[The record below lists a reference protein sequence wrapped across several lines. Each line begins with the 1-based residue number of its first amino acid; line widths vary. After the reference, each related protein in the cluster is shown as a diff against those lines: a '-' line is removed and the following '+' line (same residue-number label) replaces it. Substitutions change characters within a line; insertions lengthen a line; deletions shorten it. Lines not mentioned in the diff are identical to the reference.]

1 MDQFQIIQPSVLL
14 VPFVKQY
21 WFLRVDSVAQGS
33 QRAIPSGSMGL
44 VFNRGDRICSSLE
57 KDFQSRSHL
66 FGQST
71 AYADMYFGKLDLI
84 LVVFQ
89 PIGAKA
95 FFSMPMNELSGQS
108 IALDALSDPHIMEL
122 EGRLMDIADNQTCV
136 HLIEQFL
143 LKRLYQFE
151 EYNYKRLTSVISA
164 INYRENNV
172 SALAHEACLSQKQF
186 KRIFTDYVGL
196 NPKEFLQIARF
207 AKTTHT
213 LQTQPKMSLNELAY
227 KCGYYDRSHLI
238 KDFKIFSGY
247 TPTEFLANCGPYSDY
262 KSLFQS
268 FFIDTKPHSK

>member
-57 KDFQSRSHL
+57 KDFQLRSHL
-66 FGQST
+66 FGQSAT
-71 AYADMYFGKLDLI
+71 FVDIHFQKLDLI

-122 EGRLMDIADNQTCV
+122 EGRLMDIADNQTCA

-172 SALAHEACLSQKQF
+172 FALAHEACLSQKQF
-186 KRIFTDYVGL
+186 KRIFTDYIGVT
-196 NPKEFLQIARF
+196 PKEFLQITRF
-207 AKTTHT
+207 TKTTYT

-247 TPTEFLANCGPYSDY
+247 TPTEFLANCDPYSDY

>member
-1 MDQFQIIQPSVLL
+1 MDKFQIIQPSRLL
-14 VPFVKQY
+14 APFVKQY
-21 WFLRVDSVAQGS
+21 WFLQVDSVAQGS

-44 VFNRGDRICSSLE
+44 VFNRADRICSSPE
-57 KDFQSRSHL
+57 KDFQSRSHF

-71 AYADMYFGKLDLI
+71 AYADMYFEKLDLI

-95 FFSMPMNELSGQS
+95 FFRMPMNELSGQS
-108 IALDALSDPHIMEL
+108 IALDALSDPQILEL
-122 EGRLMDIADNQTCV
+122 EDRLMNIVDNRTCV

-196 NPKEFLQIARF
+196 NPKEFLQITRF
-207 AKTTHT
+207 TKTSHT
-213 LQTQPKMSLNELAY
+213 LQIQPKMSLNELAY

-247 TPTEFLANCGPYSDY
+247 TPTDFLANCDPYSDY

-268 FFIDTKPHSK
+268 FFMNTKYQ

>member
-1 MDQFQIIQPSVLL
+1 
-14 VPFVKQY
+14 
-21 WFLRVDSVAQGS
+21 
-33 QRAIPSGSMGL
+33 
-44 VFNRGDRICSSLE
+44 
-57 KDFQSRSHL
+57 
-66 FGQST
+66 
-71 AYADMYFGKLDLI
+71 
-84 LVVFQ
+84 
-89 PIGAKA
+89 
-95 FFSMPMNELSGQS
+95 MNELNGQS

-122 EGRLMDIADNQTCV
+122 EDRLMDIADNQTCV

-186 KRIFTDYVGL
+186 KRIFTDYIGVT
-196 NPKEFLQIARF
+196 PKEFLQITRF
-207 AKTTHT
+207 TKTTYT

-247 TPTEFLANCGPYSDY
+247 TPTEFLANCDPYSDY

>member
-57 KDFQSRSHL
+57 KDFQLRSHL
-66 FGQST
+66 FGQSAT
-71 AYADMYFGKLDLI
+71 FVDIHFQKLDLI

-122 EGRLMDIADNQTCV
+122 EGRLMDIADNQTCA

-207 AKTTHT
+207 TKTTHT

-227 KCGYYDRSHLI
+227 KYGYYDRSHLI
-238 KDFKIFSGY
+238 KDFRAFSGY
-247 TPTEFLANCGPYSDY
+247 TPTEFLANCDPYSDY

>member
-57 KDFQSRSHL
+57 KDFQLRSHL
-66 FGQST
+66 FGQSAT
-71 AYADMYFGKLDLI
+71 FVDIHFQKLDLI

-122 EGRLMDIADNQTCV
+122 EGRLMDIADNQTCA

-186 KRIFTDYVGL
+186 KRIFTDYIGVT
-196 NPKEFLQIARF
+196 PKEFLQITRF
-207 AKTTHT
+207 TKTTYT

-247 TPTEFLANCGPYSDY
+247 TPTEFLANCDPYSDY

>member
-57 KDFQSRSHL
+57 KDFQLRSHL
-66 FGQST
+66 FGQSAT
-71 AYADMYFGKLDLI
+71 FVDIHFQKLDLI

-95 FFSMPMNELSGQS
+95 FFSMPMNELNGQS

-122 EGRLMDIADNQTCV
+122 EDRLMDIADNQTCV

-207 AKTTHT
+207 TKTTHT

-227 KCGYYDRSHLI
+227 KYGYYDRSHLI
-238 KDFKIFSGY
+238 KDFRAFSGY
-247 TPTEFLANCGPYSDY
+247 TPTEFLANCDPYSDY

>member
-57 KDFQSRSHL
+57 KDFQLRSHL
-66 FGQST
+66 FGQSAT
-71 AYADMYFGKLDLI
+71 FVDIHFQKLDLI

-95 FFSMPMNELSGQS
+95 FFSMPMNELNGQS

-122 EGRLMDIADNQTCV
+122 EGRLMDIADNQTCA

-186 KRIFTDYVGL
+186 KRIFTDYIGVT
-196 NPKEFLQIARF
+196 PKEFLQITRF
-207 AKTTHT
+207 TKTTYT

-247 TPTEFLANCGPYSDY
+247 TPTEFLANCDPYSDY

>member
-1 MDQFQIIQPSVLL
+1 MDKFQIIQPSRLL
-14 VPFVKQY
+14 APYVKQY

-44 VFNRGDRICSSLE
+44 VFNRGDRIYSSLE
-57 KDFQSRSHL
+57 KGFQSRSYL

-71 AYADMYFGKLDLI
+71 VYVDMHFGKLDMI
-84 LVVFQ
+84 IVVFQ

-95 FFSMPMNELSGQS
+95 FFRMPMNELNGESVAIG
-108 IALDALSDPHIMEL
+108 ALSDPQIMEL
-122 EGRLMDIADNQTCV
+122 EDRLMYTADNQTCV
-136 HLIEQFL
+136 HWIEQFL

-151 EYNYKRLTSVISA
+151 EYNYKRLTSAIRA
-164 INYRENNV
+164 INYRESNV

-186 KRIFTDYVGL
+186 KRIFTNYVGL

-207 AKTTHT
+207 TKTSHT
-213 LQTQPKMSLNELAY
+213 FQTQPKTSLNELAY

-238 KDFKIFSGY
+238 KDFKTFSGY
-247 TPTEFLANCGPYSDY
+247 TPTEFLANCDPYSDY

-268 FFIDTKPHSK
+268 FFIDTKYQLK

>member
-1 MDQFQIIQPSVLL
+1 MDKFQIIQPSALL
-14 VPFVKQY
+14 APFVKQY

-44 VFNRGDRICSSLE
+44 VFNRGDRIYSSLE
-57 KDFQSRSHL
+57 KGFQSRSHL

-71 AYADMYFGKLDLI
+71 TYADVYFGKLDLI
-84 LVVFQ
+84 IVVFQ

-95 FFSMPMNELSGQS
+95 FFKMPMDKLSGQS
-108 IALDALSDPHIMEL
+108 IVLDALSDSHIMEL
-122 EGRLMDIADNQTCV
+122 EGRLMDSADNQTCA

-151 EYNYKRLTSVISA
+151 EYNFKRLTSAIGA

-207 AKTTHT
+207 TKTSHT
-213 LQTQPKMSLNELAY
+213 LQIQPKMSLNELAY

-238 KDFKIFSGY
+238 KDFKISSGY
-247 TPTEFLANCGPYSDY
+247 TPTEFLANCDPCSDY

-268 FFIDTKPHSK
+268 FFMNTKYQ

>member
-57 KDFQSRSHL
+57 KDFQLRSHL
-66 FGQST
+66 FGQSAT
-71 AYADMYFGKLDLI
+71 FVDIHFQKLDLI

-186 KRIFTDYVGL
+186 KRIFTDYIGVT
-196 NPKEFLQIARF
+196 PKEFLQITRF
-207 AKTTHT
+207 TKTTYT

-247 TPTEFLANCGPYSDY
+247 TPTEFLANCDPYSDY

>member
-57 KDFQSRSHL
+57 KDFQLRSHL
-66 FGQST
+66 FGQSAT
-71 AYADMYFGKLDLI
+71 FVDIHFQKLDLI

-95 FFSMPMNELSGQS
+95 FFSMPMNELNGQS
-108 IALDALSDPHIMEL
+108 IALDALSDSHIMEL
-122 EGRLMDIADNQTCV
+122 EGRLMDSADNQTCA

-186 KRIFTDYVGL
+186 KRIFTDYIGVT
-196 NPKEFLQIARF
+196 PKEFLQITRF
-207 AKTTHT
+207 TKTTYT

-247 TPTEFLANCGPYSDY
+247 TPTEFLANCDPYSDY

>member
-57 KDFQSRSHL
+57 KDFQLRSHL
-66 FGQST
+66 FGQSAT
-71 AYADMYFGKLDLI
+71 FVDIHFQKLDLI

-95 FFSMPMNELSGQS
+95 FFSMPMNELNGQS

-122 EGRLMDIADNQTCV
+122 EGRLMDSADNQTCV
-136 HLIEQFL
+136 HLIEEFL

-186 KRIFTDYVGL
+186 KRIFTDYIGVT
-196 NPKEFLQIARF
+196 PKEFLQITRF
-207 AKTTHT
+207 TKTTYT

-247 TPTEFLANCGPYSDY
+247 TPTEFLANCDPYSDY

>member
-57 KDFQSRSHL
+57 KDFQLRSHL
-66 FGQST
+66 FGQSAT
-71 AYADMYFGKLDLI
+71 FVDIHFQKLDLI

-122 EGRLMDIADNQTCV
+122 EGRLMDIADNQTCA

-186 KRIFTDYVGL
+186 KRIFTDYIGVT
-196 NPKEFLQIARF
+196 PKEFLQITRF
-207 AKTTHT
+207 TKTTYT

-247 TPTEFLANCGPYSDY
+247 TPTDFLANCDPYSDY

-268 FFIDTKPHSK
+268 FFMNTKYQ